1 MLGIKF
7 VYFLERIWMA
17 VKWIGEINCVW
28 CGSSSRV
35 GIEGDGQ
42 GRCFRV
48 ICDNGCGAVT
58 QAGRE
63 LVVGQKIQALLNSD
77 SVARSGLD
85 RYLA

>member
-1 MLGIKF
+1 MLGVKF
-7 VYFLERIWMA
+7 IYFLERICMA
-17 VKWIGEINCVW
+17 VKWIGEIKCPW
-28 CGSSSRV
+28 CGSTSRV
-35 GIEGDGQ
+35 GIERDGQ

-63 LVVGQKIQALLNSD
+63 LVAGQKIQALLNGD